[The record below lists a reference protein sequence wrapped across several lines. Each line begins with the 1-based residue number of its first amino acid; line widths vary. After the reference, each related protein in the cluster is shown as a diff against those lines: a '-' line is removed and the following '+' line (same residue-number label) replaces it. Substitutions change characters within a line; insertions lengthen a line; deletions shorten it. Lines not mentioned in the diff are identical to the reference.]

1 MTEFSVH
8 RFPKSRIATIDVCS
22 AGLRKHHIAALIEI
36 DVSESREKI
45 KLQKAEHITIS
56 FTGWLIKVISIT
68 IKDFECAAGYLQGRR
83 SVLVFNDINVSIV
96 VEKDVNGQ
104 KVPIPL
110 LIEKANERSIES
122 ITNQIE
128 DAKNQILTDKDIVLE
143 NKSNSIE
150 RVYYYLPG
158 FIRRYFWRYLIKHP
172 HFAFGKMG
180 NVAITSIG
188 MIGSANG
195 WFIPISVHPLCF
207 GIGKIAKKPL
217 VVNDKIQIREVLNMT
232 VLLDHDVID
241 GAQMARFISKLS
253 ENLELG
259 TGLLKY

>member
-8 RFPKSRIATIDVCS
+8 SFPKSRIATIDVCS
-22 AGLRKHHIAALIEI
+22 VGLQKHHITALVEI

-45 KLQKAEHITIS
+45 RQHKANKIAIS
-56 FTGWLIKVISIT
+56 VTAWLIKAISNT
-68 IKDFECAAGYLQGRR
+68 IADFKQTAGYLQGKR

-96 VEKDVNGQ
+96 VEKDLNGE

-110 LIEKANERSIES
+110 LIEKASERSIAS
-122 ITNQIE
+122 ITRQIN
-128 DAKNQILTDKDIVLE
+128 DAKDQTLTDRDIVLE
-143 NKSNSIE
+143 SKSKRLE
-150 RVYYYLPG
+150 RFYYYLPG
-158 FIRRYFWRYLIKHP
+158 FTRRYFWRYLIKHP

-188 MIGSANG
+188 MIGAANG
-195 WFIPISVHPLCF
+195 WFIPISIHPICF

-217 VVNDKIQIREVLNMT
+217 VVNDKIEIREVLNMT

-241 GAQMARFISKLS
+241 GAHMARFISKLS
-253 ENLELG
+253 ENLEKG
-259 TGLLKY
+259 IGL